1 MNGANETENMP
12 GLRKAEI
19 RADSNSG
26 ETVHHLFHYGRIWE
40 VEHDCRCKEK
50 REFNT
55 HSLCVNKTS
64 TIFVE
69 LFELSFQNCI

>member
-1 MNGANETENMP
+1 MNGANKTENMP

-26 ETVHHLFHYGRIWE
+26 ETVHHFFHYGHIWE

-50 REFNT
+50 IEFY
-55 HSLCVNKTS
+55 
-64 TIFVE
+64 IFYNVITNIIIYYFHYIFP
-69 LFELSFQNCI
+69 LRLA

>member
-1 MNGANETENMP
+1 MNGANKTENMP

-26 ETVHHLFHYGRIWE
+26 ETVHHLFHYGHIWE

-50 REFNT
+50 REFYMFYNVIT
-55 HSLCVNKTS
+55 NIIIYYFHY
-64 TIFVE
+64 IFP
-69 LFELSFQNCI
+69 LRLA